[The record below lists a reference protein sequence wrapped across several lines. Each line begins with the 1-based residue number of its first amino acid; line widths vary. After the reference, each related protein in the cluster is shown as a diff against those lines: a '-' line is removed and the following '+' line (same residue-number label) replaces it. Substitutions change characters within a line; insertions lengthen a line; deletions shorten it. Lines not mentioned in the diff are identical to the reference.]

1 MGKMLEVS
9 LVEGEG
15 LVLIEF
21 ISTGIAANEEE
32 EVRSRSAA
40 SSNGKTKWRIC

>member
-32 EVRSRSAA
+32 VRSRSAA
-40 SSNGKTKWRIC
+40 SSNGKTKWRTC